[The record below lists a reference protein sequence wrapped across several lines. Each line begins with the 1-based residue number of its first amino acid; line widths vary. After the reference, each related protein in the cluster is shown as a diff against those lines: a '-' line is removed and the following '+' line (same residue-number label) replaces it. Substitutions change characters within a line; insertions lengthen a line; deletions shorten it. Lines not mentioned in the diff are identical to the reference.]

1 MDDAVAARRKRAI
14 MRDQH
19 EGGAVPGA
27 QIEHEVD
34 HLAAGVAVEIAGWL
48 VGEQQLRL
56 DDEGAR
62 QRHALLLAARQL
74 LGIMQQAVREP
85 DGLQRVARPR
95 RGVAPSG
102 ELERD
107 RDIFQRVHHRHE
119 AKGLEDDADRATSPQ
134 SERILVEGAE
144 IGSRD
149 AHHAAGRALEA
160 AHHHH
165 HGRFAG
171 AGRADHA
178 DALARR
184 HIERN
189 AAQHVD
195 LAGGARQLKMD
206 LIEMDHAKGR
216 GKVAGSR
223 AGTKAY
229 GAIRH
234 GINAF
239 LLALML
245 LASPAADAAGSAK
258 TLLVFGDSLSAGYGL
273 PADQGFIAKL
283 GAALKSAG
291 YDITVVNG
299 SVSGDTSA
307 GGLAR
312 LDWSLGDH
320 PDFALVEL
328 GANDALRGLD
338 PKAMEANL
346 DAILGK
352 LAARK
357 VPALLAGMYAPR
369 NLGRDYDE
377 AFDGAFPR
385 LAAKHGVP
393 LYPFFLDGV
402 ATDPALSQ
410 PDGLHPNAQGV
421 DVIVAKI
428 MPYVT
433 RLLDGAARA
442 G

>member
-1 MDDAVAARRKRAI
+1 
-14 MRDQH
+14 
-19 EGGAVPGA
+19 
-27 QIEHEVD
+27 
-34 HLAAGVAVEIAGWL
+34 
-48 VGEQQLRL
+48 
-56 DDEGAR
+56 
-62 QRHALLLAARQL
+62 
-74 LGIMQQAVREP
+74 
-85 DGLQRVARPR
+85 
-95 RGVAPSG
+95 
-102 ELERD
+102 
-107 RDIFQRVHHRHE
+107 
-119 AKGLEDDADRATSPQ
+119 
-134 SERILVEGAE
+134 
-144 IGSRD
+144 
-149 AHHAAGRALEA
+149 
-160 AHHHH
+160 
-165 HGRFAG
+165 
-171 AGRADHA
+171 
-178 DALARR
+178 
-184 HIERN
+184 
-189 AAQHVD
+189 
-195 LAGGARQLKMD
+195 
-206 LIEMDHAKGR
+206 
-216 GKVAGSR
+216 
-223 AGTKAY
+223 
-229 GAIRH
+229 
-234 GINAF
+234 
-239 LLALML
+239 ML

-338 PKAMEANL
+338 PKAMETNL

>member
-1 MDDAVAARRKRAI
+1 
-14 MRDQH
+14 
-19 EGGAVPGA
+19 
-27 QIEHEVD
+27 
-34 HLAAGVAVEIAGWL
+34 
-48 VGEQQLRL
+48 
-56 DDEGAR
+56 
-62 QRHALLLAARQL
+62 
-74 LGIMQQAVREP
+74 
-85 DGLQRVARPR
+85 
-95 RGVAPSG
+95 
-102 ELERD
+102 
-107 RDIFQRVHHRHE
+107 
-119 AKGLEDDADRATSPQ
+119 
-134 SERILVEGAE
+134 
-144 IGSRD
+144 
-149 AHHAAGRALEA
+149 
-160 AHHHH
+160 
-165 HGRFAG
+165 
-171 AGRADHA
+171 
-178 DALARR
+178 
-184 HIERN
+184 
-189 AAQHVD
+189 
-195 LAGGARQLKMD
+195 
-206 LIEMDHAKGR
+206 
-216 GKVAGSR
+216 
-223 AGTKAY
+223 
-229 GAIRH
+229 
-234 GINAF
+234 
-239 LLALML
+239 ML
-245 LASPAADAAGSAK
+245 LASPAADAAGSVK

-291 YDITVVNG
+291 YDIAVVNG

-312 LDWSLGDH
+312 LDWSLGDK

-338 PKAMEANL
+338 PKAMETNL

-410 PDGLHPNAQGV
+410 PDGLHPNVQGV